1 MRYPTLTYSKTDD
14 LVTSGL
20 AGDVPS
26 IASSV
31 SWIGAGD
38 EIDLTPLDR
47 VVDHLRQRYIKFIA
61 SGDGLR
67 PEVFEGRAAGDLHTA
82 LRDLP
87 TEVLDDPGF
96 WRFVSLAKFWWFIVD
111 REEVPIGRGNHM
123 TYVDGTRPAECVP
136 LRMFLRAQ
144 SVRDGDDYSLASSMD
159 NATDFWRSHVIRVQ
173 TGTAPPLA
181 RSFASLQARVRMSS
195 TPELRPFARRVNRL
209 WSNVVMSRLA
219 EDEAADVIQELYD
232 TRPASE
238 PDGDVAS

>member
-1 MRYPTLTYSKTDD
+1 VRSADD
-14 LVTSGL
+14 THL
-20 AGDVPS
+20 A
-26 IASSV
+26 
-31 SWIGAGD
+31 
-38 EIDLTPLDR
+38 PLDR
-47 VVDHLRQRYIKFIA
+47 AVDQLRQRYIEFIA

-111 REEVPIGRGNHM
+111 REAVPIGRGNHM

-144 SVRDGDDYSLASSMD
+144 SIRDDDDYSLASSMD

-173 TGTAPPLA
+173 TGTSPPLA

-209 WSNVVMSRLA
+209 WSNVVINRLT
-219 EDEAADVIQELYD
+219 EDEAAELLRELYD

-238 PDGDVAS
+238 PDSDAAS